1 MIKKRGDGMQK
12 GPGENNPRGPPHTIL
27 DSKYPS
33 TFVSIILRA
42 RNAKRDDDDSHNT
55 PAAPAT
61 PRGGGTNSPSPA
73 C

>member
-12 GPGENNPRGPPHTIL
+12 GPGGNNPRGPPHTIS

-42 RNAKRDDDDSHNT
+42 RNAKRDDDSHNT
-55 PAAPAT
+55 PAAPTT

>member
-12 GPGENNPRGPPHTIL
+12 GPGENNPRGPPHTKFIGEI
-27 DSKYPS
+27 S
-33 TFVSIILRA
+33 TSFISLRLRA
-42 RNAKRDDDDSHNT
+42 KIAKRDDDSHNT

-61 PRGGGTNSPSPA
+61 PRGGGTNSSSPA